1 MFGGL
6 EASDLNMDD
15 FMNIDTYL
23 GDSNT
28 PLLMQ
33 DQKARGDE
41 ETYQLSS
48 FGGSTSSESG
58 SQSTWGSPSIIS
70 DRGFE
75 LPGMERLAIDANE
88 ASFFDQ
94 AVSWDNISLVSD
106 SWGHDLTAYI
116 PESTPIMPSAM
127 NSMASAIS
135 PEAPIQPGP
144 DVKSSPVFPEP
155 LRTRRR
161 RNPEALKKNQRK
173 ITKPEVCHICG
184 KGHTWIRELNRHM
197 VTNHREEAARMNL
210 DLSKTKCKYCDVE
223 FDNIRKDRVK
233 KHVKKVHGISL

>member
-1 MFGGL
+1 MECRDDQSVFGGL

-15 FMNIDTYL
+15 FMNIDEYL
-23 GDSNT
+23 GNSNT
-28 PLLMQ
+28 PLLVQ

-88 ASFFDQ
+88 VSFFDQ

-106 SWGHDLTAYI
+106 SWGHGLTAYI
-116 PESTPIMPSAM
+116 PENTPIMPSAM

-144 DVKSSPVFPEP
+144 DVQSSPVFPEP
-155 LRTRRR
+155 SRTRRR
-161 RNPEALKKNQRK
+161 RNPEDLK
-173 ITKPEVCHICG
+173 
-184 KGHTWIRELNRHM
+184 
-197 VTNHREEAARMNL
+197 
-210 DLSKTKCKYCDVE
+210 
-223 FDNIRKDRVK
+223 
-233 KHVKKVHGISL
+233 

>member
-1 MFGGL
+1 MECRDDQSVFGGL

-15 FMNIDTYL
+15 FMDIDGYL

-33 DQKARGDE
+33 NQKARGEE
-41 ETYQLSS
+41 ETHQLSS

-88 ASFFDQ
+88 ASFFDE
-94 AVSWDNISLVSD
+94 AVSWDNISLVSE
-106 SWGHDLTAYI
+106 SLGHDLTAYF
-116 PESTPIMPSAM
+116 PENAPTMPSAM
-127 NSMASAIS
+127 NSMALAIS

-144 DVKSSPVFPEP
+144 DVKSSPVSSEP
-155 LRTRRR
+155 SRTRKR
-161 RNPEALKKNQRK
+161 RNPE
-173 ITKPEVCHICG
+173 
-184 KGHTWIRELNRHM
+184 
-197 VTNHREEAARMNL
+197 
-210 DLSKTKCKYCDVE
+210 DL
-223 FDNIRKDRVK
+223 R
-233 KHVKKVHGISL
+233 